1 MNFPDILID
10 LHTSATVIKLLVVD
24 MFLSVAGERGEC
36 IQPSRM
42 HVMMGLDEAVQ
53 HQDNHQE
60 DDEPNK
66 ESCSTGNSNLYYC
79 MDGVFD
85 KSRLC

>member
-10 LHTSATVIKLLVVD
+10 LHTSATVIKLLVMD
-24 MFLSVAGERGEC
+24 MFLSVASEGGEC
-36 IQPSRM
+36 VQPSRM
-42 HVMMGLDEAVQ
+42 HVVMGLDDAVQ

-66 ESCSTGNSNLYYC
+66 ESRSTGNSNLDYRVYR
-79 MDGVFD
+79 VFD
-85 KSRLC
+85 KGRRC